1 MSRTNPENVGDDL
14 LVEVERD
21 VVGRAGARQVG
32 GEKAGAH
39 PGGLRLGL
47 LPHRLQQTLWVE
59 EEASR
64 VVVSSLCRLCS
75 SLGVHPPPPGLHVIP
90 GAPIIPS
97 APLGQRNLFFGSFG
111 CFSVS
116 GCQWGGSDLPHHA
129 FPCSLECGLSA

>member
-75 SLGVHPPPPGLHVIP
+75 SLGVHPPPSRPSCYSR
-90 GAPIIPS
+90 GADY
-97 APLGQRNLFFGSFG
+97 SFG
-111 CFSVS
+111 AFGAKESFLRLLWLLFCEWVPV
-116 GCQWGGSDLPHHA
+116 GGVRPPPPRLPLQ
-129 FPCSLECGLSA
+129 P